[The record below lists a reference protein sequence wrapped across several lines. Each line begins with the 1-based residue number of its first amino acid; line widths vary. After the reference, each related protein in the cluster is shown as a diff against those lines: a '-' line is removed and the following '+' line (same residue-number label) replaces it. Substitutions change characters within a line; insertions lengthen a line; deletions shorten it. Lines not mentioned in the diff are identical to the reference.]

1 MKKILFL
8 YLLIEINSIIKY
20 YNGMDETS
28 IWECNTSI
36 SQSPIDIKFSTAENN
51 IKVESIPQI
60 EFLRTFYPPFNGK
73 KLDENLEMDLTDFS
87 LAKAYIKYNNISCNY
102 IAKKLRVHIFSEH
115 SFELGKYDIEVQVM
129 HIYEKKDE
137 NCPLNL
143 GISIFFSSQNNKKSN
158 SINQFYK
165 ENKEEND
172 ILKKYS
178 LTELLNVDLNQY
190 VNFDNS
196 YYYYFGSGTFPKDY
210 NGNDDSLFTC
220 NDKVVWILFK
230 KVHSISENELN
241 QFQLAIY
248 NLYPNGNSR
257 SIGPIGNRRTSENY
271 QTYFVPK

>member
-1 MKKILFL
+1 MKTIIGF
-8 YLLIEINSIIKY
+8 YLLIEINSLIKY
-20 YNGMDETS
+20 YNGMDETT
-28 IWECNTSI
+28 IWNCDQNI
-36 SQSPIDIKFSTAENN
+36 LQSPIDIKFSTAENN
-51 IKVESIPQI
+51 IKVESIPKI

-73 KLDENLEMDLTDFS
+73 KLDENLEMDLSDLS
-87 LAKAYIKYNNISCNY
+87 LAKAYIKYHNISCKY

-115 SFELGKYDIEVQVM
+115 SFELGKYDIEIQVM
-129 HIYEKKDE
+129 HIYEKNDE

-143 GISIFFSSQNNKKSN
+143 GISIFFSSQNNKKSK

-210 NGNDDSLFTC
+210 NGNDSLFTC

-230 KVHSISENELN
+230 KVHSISEKELN

>member
-1 MKKILFL
+1 MKTIIVF
-8 YLLIEINSIIKY
+8 YLLIEINSLIKY

-28 IWECNTSI
+28 IWNCDQNI
-36 SQSPIDIKFSTAENN
+36 LQSPIDIKFSTAENN
-51 IKVESIPQI
+51 IKVESIPKI

-73 KLDENLEMDLTDFS
+73 KLDENLEMDLSDLS
-87 LAKAYIKYNNISCNY
+87 LAKAYIKYHNISCKY

-115 SFELGKYDIEVQVM
+115 SFELGKYDIEIQVM
-129 HIYEKKDE
+129 HIYEKNDE

-143 GISIFFSSQNNKKSN
+143 GISIFFSSQNNKKSK

-178 LTELLNVDLNQY
+178 LTEVLNVDLNRY
-190 VNFDNS
+190 TNFDNS
-196 YYYYFGSGTFPKDY
+196 YYYYFGSGTFPTDY
-210 NGNDDSLFTC
+210 NGNDSLFTC
-220 NDKVVWILFK
+220 KDEVVWILFK
-230 KVHSISENELN
+230 KVHSISEKELN

-257 SIGPIGNRRTSENY
+257 SIGPYGNRRTSENY
-271 QTYFVPK
+271 ETYYVPK